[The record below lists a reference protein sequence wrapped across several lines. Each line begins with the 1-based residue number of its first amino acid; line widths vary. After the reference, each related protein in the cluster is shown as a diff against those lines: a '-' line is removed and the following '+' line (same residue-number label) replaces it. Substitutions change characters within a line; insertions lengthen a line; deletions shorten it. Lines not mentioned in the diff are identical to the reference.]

1 MILGTDAEGSP
12 GLGNK
17 VGIQLQD
24 SVGSVV
30 GGASDADRNTISGNA
45 LIGVEVHDS
54 SDTRIQ
60 ANFVGATPDG
70 RRSLPNGQFGLLV
83 ERAANLIIGLSNSL
97 SIYHGP
103 TAIQL
108 QGISGSGS
116 GSGGGPAG
124 SLTHCYIGLNAA
136 GDAPLGGTVDGL
148 VVEDSSGFAVGGG
161 SLSGTGG
168 GPATRNVFAGISGKA
183 MKIQRSSHIQV
194 GANYVGTDRTGSI
207 SLPVGLGIL
216 AVQVRDLIIG
226 TPETP
231 SVYNGETAMRLQSVG
246 GGGGGGSGSL
256 VNCRIGINA
265 AGTKPFGAMMDG
277 VVLEDCSEFSIG
289 SGGGGGGDSSE
300 AAAARNIFAG
310 IASTAMQFLR
320 STNIVVGA
328 NYVGTDVSGNI
339 SLPVGLGILAQHVR
353 SLVIG
358 TPVSPSVYNG
368 ETGIW
373 LQSVGSGSG
382 GGGGGGGSLVNC
394 RIGLNAAGSEAFDTM
409 IDGLILEDSS
419 EFSIGFAGGIGPG
432 GGDSSE
438 AAAARNIFA
447 GIQSYAMQF
456 LRSTNILVGANYV
469 GTDSTGA
476 TSLAVGTG
484 IAAAHVRNLTIG
496 TLRSAS
502 IYNGE
507 TAMYLQSVVGASG
520 SGSGSASGG
529 SSLVN
534 CRIGLN
540 AEGTEAFY
548 NLIDGVVLE
557 DCSGF
562 TIGLGGGGG
571 SGDSSD
577 AAAARNI
584 FAGIEASA
592 MRFLR
597 STNIQVGANYVGTD
611 VTGNTGLAVGVGIAA
626 EQVRNLAIGSVA
638 ALSVFNASQVGVSL
652 RRVGRTVASLDVN
665 RLIHC
670 YLGVHADGVSGFG
683 GTAGGVQLQECEDVQ
698 LGEAGSGSGNV
709 FGGLSTAVEI
719 ERSNRIKVHN
729 SRIGTDAS
737 GTRPIR
743 NLGVGVLISG
753 TSHDVEIGGEKLRE
767 GNAIAHCALAGI
779 RMAGNGDNVYFKANQ
794 IYGNLRPIERLLSG
808 LHFPR
813 ITRAFRGSTHV
824 EGTLNGQPGD
834 TVRLEFF
841 AHRPEVPTEG
851 ELYLGAINVTLN
863 DLGAGAYN
871 TVFPRSA
878 PGGWRVASTASDS
891 FAGTSEFSAS
901 LPISVAPD
909 SDGDGLPDFWEA
921 RFPSCLNPFVPDP
934 LNEDCDGDGFTN
946 LQEYLAN
953 TDPTK
958 PDSFLR
964 VDTMTVSNLGAGN
977 RVQVSFL
984 AADGRQYGLDRSV
997 DLNHWLR
1004 IVTVV
1009 PDAAGRVTLVDLNAP
1024 GGSAH
1029 YRIAAEFP

>member
-289 SGGGGGGDSSE
+289 SGGG
-300 AAAARNIFAG
+300 
-310 IASTAMQFLR
+310 
-320 STNIVVGA
+320 
-328 NYVGTDVSGNI
+328 
-339 SLPVGLGILAQHVR
+339 
-353 SLVIG
+353 
-358 TPVSPSVYNG
+358 
-368 ETGIW
+368 
-373 LQSVGSGSG
+373 
-382 GGGGGGGSLVNC
+382 
-394 RIGLNAAGSEAFDTM
+394 
-409 IDGLILEDSS
+409 
-419 EFSIGFAGGIGPG
+419 G

-901 LPISVAPD
+901 LPIGVAPD